1 MGESLQRDLKDR
13 GVWVVAFLQRGVLV
27 ACVSLQRGHAR
38 DLFFGHD
45 VRVYDVMNGNFN
57 QIYKSSVAF
66 LLPQDQEVGEA
77 AFLRLALSVPAHP

>member
-45 VRVYDVMNGNFN
+45 VRVYDVMNGNVN
-57 QIYKSSVAF
+57 QISLSPPLRSFSPKTKKWTRPHSSA
-66 LLPQDQEVGEA
+66 
-77 AFLRLALSVPAHP
+77 